1 MFDLPEVIPMAEK
14 RRGAGGWLPRAALVA
29 GDYHREPLP
38 GEVDL
43 AWVSA
48 IVHQNS
54 PGENRRLYRRVFDAL
69 VPGGRI
75 LIRDQLMEPDRT
87 EPRAGALFAVNML
100 ANWSTPRGVAR
111 TPWQRSVT
119 I

>member
-1 MFDLPEVIPMAEK
+1 MAEK
-14 RRGAGGWLPRAALVA
+14 RLEVAGWLQRVTLVA
-29 GDYHREPLP
+29 GDYHMDPLP

-43 AWVSA
+43 AWISA
-48 IVHQNS
+48 IVHQNA
-54 PGENRRLYRRVFDAL
+54 PAENRRLYGRVFDAL

-87 EPRAGALFAVNML
+87 APRAGALFAVNML
-100 ANWSTPRGVAR
+100 VNWSTPRGVAR